1 LTAPL
6 LEVEDIH
13 TAYGSSRVL
22 FGITLDIKA
31 GECVCLL
38 GRNGVGKTT
47 TMRSIMGLTPPSQ
60 GHVRFKGQDITGRA
74 PYYLARNGI
83 GYVPE
88 DRRIFA
94 ELTVWENLDV
104 AERSARRPG
113 PWNIEAVYGLFPKLR
128 ELRDRMG
135 GVLSGGEQQMLT
147 IARTLMGNPELLLLD
162 EPSEGLA
169 PVIVENMLEQVQR
182 LKREGLT
189 ILLAEQ
195 GLDFSLA
202 LADRVYVIQ
211 KGRIEFTGPSQ
222 VLRDDKGL
230 RDKLLAV

>member
-1 LTAPL
+1 LTAL

-13 TAYGSSRVL
+13 TAYDTSRVL
-22 FGITLDIKA
+22 FGITLDVKP

-60 GHVRFKGQDITGRA
+60 GRIRFKGRDITGHA
-74 PYYLARNGI
+74 PYRLARSGI

-104 AERSARRPG
+104 AGRSSKRPG
-113 PWNIEAVYGLFPKLR
+113 PWDLEAVYGLFPKLR
-128 ELRDRMG
+128 ELRDRQG

-169 PVIVENMLEQVQR
+169 PVIVENMLVQIQR

-202 LADRVYVIQ
+202 LADRVYVLQ
-211 KGRIEFTGPSQ
+211 KGKVEFTGPSQ
-222 VLRDDKGL
+222 VLRDDKAL
-230 RDKLLAV
+230 RDRLLAV